1 MVLVLFGN
9 NFLIDYLAIEDKLI
23 DDPRNIIY
31 DGLYF
36 EVKDLLRY
44 PMALFPAIYQI
55 YLLAPFCTYLLDPS

>member
-1 MVLVLFGN
+1 MVLALLRN
-9 NFLIDYLAIEDKLI
+9 NLLIDYLAIEDKLI

-44 PMALFPAIYQI
+44 PMGLFPAIY
-55 YLLAPFCTYLLDPS
+55 